1 MSLLGLCMELKQTE
15 EHEALSRTLRNFVE
29 REIKPNTLQ
38 WEKDGEVPREL
49 FSKLAQLGLLGVRLS
64 PEYGGAGQDFW
75 FTTVLLQEMMR
86 CGSIG
91 VPVAIMAHAEFAT
104 KVIERGGSHEL
115 KMKYVKAAAEGR
127 LIGALGVSEPGA
139 GTDVANLQTRAV
151 RDGDD
156 YVING
161 SKLYITN
168 GSIADYITTAVR
180 TGEQGHR
187 GISLVVVPA
196 DSAGLTRKRLN
207 KIGTHA
213 SDTAELFFD
222 DCRVPVENLVG
233 EENQGF
239 RLIMQG
245 FEGER
250 LVLAVIACCQ
260 ARLMFE
266 EARKWGHDRK
276 AFGQSIVGFQVWQ
289 HRLADVLTQIEAA
302 ETLTYR
308 AIDMYVRGEEAN
320 SIISMAKLFA
330 TEMAIDTARE
340 CAQIQG
346 GLSHMEEN
354 LIGRLY
360 RDSLALTIGAGTSE
374 TMRNIIAR
382 SNDLEPH

>member
-1 MSLLGLCMELKQTE
+1 MELKHTE
-15 EHEALSRTLRNFVE
+15 EHEAMSRTLRDFVD
-29 REIKPNTLQ
+29 REIKPNTLK
-38 WEKDGEVPREL
+38 WEREGEIPREV
-49 FSKLAQLGLLGVRLS
+49 FTKLAELGFLGVRLS
-64 PEYGGAGQDFW
+64 TEYGGGGLDFW
-75 FTTVLLQEMMR
+75 FTAVLLQELMR

-91 VPVAIMAHAEFAT
+91 VGVAVMTHAEFAT

-115 KMKYVKAAAEGR
+115 KSKYVQAAAEAR

-139 GTDVANLQTRAV
+139 GSDVANLQTRAV

-161 SKLYITN
+161 SKVYITN
-168 GSIADYITTAVR
+168 GTIADYITTAVR
-180 TGEQGHR
+180 TGDEGHK
-187 GISLVVVPA
+187 GISLIVVPA
-196 DSAGLTRKRLN
+196 DTPGLTRKRLK
-207 KIGTHA
+207 KIGTHS

-222 DCRVPVENLVG
+222 DCRVPAENLVG
-233 EENQGF
+233 KENEGF

-250 LVLAVIACCQ
+250 LVLAVMACSQ
-260 ARLMFE
+260 ARLLFE
-266 EARKWGHDRK
+266 EARRWGQERK
-276 AFGQSIVGFQVWQ
+276 AFGQSILGFQVWQ
-289 HRLADVLTQIEAA
+289 HRMADVLTNLEAA
-302 ETLTYR
+302 ETLTHR
-308 AIDMYVRGEEAN
+308 AIDMYVKGEPAN

-330 TEMAIDTARE
+330 TEMALDTARE

-346 GLSHMEEN
+346 GLSHMEEC

-382 SNDLEPH
+382 SNDLVAP

>member
-1 MSLLGLCMELKQTE
+1 MELKHTE
-15 EHEALSRTLRNFVE
+15 EHEAMSRTLRDFVD

-38 WEKDGEVPREL
+38 WEREGEIPREI
-49 FSKLAQLGLLGVRLS
+49 FTKLAELGFLGVRLS
-64 PEYGGAGQDFW
+64 PEYGGGGLDFW
-75 FTTVLLQEMMR
+75 YTTVLLQELMR

-91 VPVAIMAHAEFAT
+91 VAVAVMTHAEFAT
-104 KVIERGGSHEL
+104 KVIDRGGSHEL
-115 KMKYVKAAAEGR
+115 KSKYVQAAAEAR

-139 GTDVANLQTRAV
+139 GSDVANLQTRAV
-151 RDGDD
+151 RDGDE

-168 GSIADYITTAVR
+168 GTIADFITTAVR
-180 TGEQGHR
+180 TGGEGHR
-187 GISLVVVPA
+187 GISLIVVPG
-196 DSAGLTRKRLN
+196 DTPGLTRKRLQ
-207 KIGTHA
+207 KIGTHS

-222 DCRVPVENLVG
+222 DCRVPATNLVG
-233 EENQGF
+233 KENEGF

-250 LVLAVIACCQ
+250 LVLAVMACSQ
-260 ARLMFE
+260 ARLLFE

-276 AFGQSIVGFQVWQ
+276 AFGQSILGFQVWQ

-302 ETLTYR
+302 ETLTHR
-308 AIDMYVRGEEAN
+308 AIGMYVNGEPAN

-330 TEMAIDTARE
+330 TEMALDTARE

-346 GLSHMEEN
+346 GLSHMEEC

-382 SNDLEPH
+382 SNDLVA